1 MKNNIII
8 FISTLILISSNIYGQ
23 TFSEVKNEYIK
34 LIESSQEKTKNNDV
48 NGAIIDYTRMIQI
61 ITSDMPRDIKSYPY
75 FMRANGKVILKDYRG
90 AISDY
95 DKALE
100 FDPLNAEAYSFRAN
114 AKRTID
120 DFSGAIDDF
129 NKLILIEPKNSDA
142 YFFRG
147 LCKRNL
153 KDFNGAVE
161 DYDKAIEIEPKNAN
175 AYYERGL
182 IKINAKYNEAGCLD
196 LNIASELGNEDAEK
210 KIKIY
215 CK

>member
-23 TFSEVKNEYIK
+23 ALSEVKDEYIK
-34 LIESSQEKTKNNDV
+34 LIKSSQEKTKNKDV
-48 NGAIIDYTRMIQI
+48 NGAISDYSRMIEI
-61 ITSDMPRDIKSYPY
+61 STSDMPRDVKSYPY
-75 FMRANGKVILKDYRG
+75 FMRANGKVILNDYKG

-100 FDPLNAEAYSFRAN
+100 FDPLNAEAYFFRAN

-147 LCKRNL
+147 LCKRAL

-196 LNIASELGNEDAEK
+196 LSIASELGNEDAEK